1 MHARAVQGQCG
12 ADTTRRQKSPP
23 PPSRALPQH
32 RLSTKVRNF
41 LDTTFQH
48 DRLAVSSVKICRLT
62 LMARCKARD
71 LLLPPDGAP
80 PRRQGCLRP
89 RRIFRRRQE
98 CRRSLTAAPSASAA
112 VSSRHRTVATSD
124 GLGVLPKKWTRVP
137 GEMRRPQARR
147 AGRREHVPALPHH
160 HHQRREI
167 RHQRLRL
174 RTAHQF
180 RDPHPGGQDAV
191 PGGVPFDTRPPAN
204 GLEGTR
210 CKKN

>member
-1 MHARAVQGQCG
+1 MIEFRTGSGRWAAGSGDIPVAVGRKRRRRSHPWQGG
-12 ADTTRRQKSPP
+12 
-23 PPSRALPQH
+23 
-32 RLSTKVRNF
+32 
-41 LDTTFQH
+41 
-48 DRLAVSSVKICRLT
+48 
-62 LMARCKARD
+62 
-71 LLLPPDGAP
+71 GAP
-80 PRRQGCLRP
+80 FGGKSNSLVSHRQPPCQSMCSSGANGG
-89 RRIFRRRQE
+89 RRQE

-124 GLGVLPKKWTRVP
+124 GLGVLPKKLIRVP
-137 GEMRRPQARR
+137 RERRRPQARR
-147 AGRREHVPALPHH
+147 AGRREHVPAPPHH
-160 HHQRREI
+160 HHHRREI

-210 CKKN
+210 CKIFENFACTRGGGEGIFATLRPQSGVKR